1 MEKALKID
9 PENTKIQTKL
19 KQLQAGGGARVSQF
33 SVGLEQSEKVRMQN
47 RASDLTRI
55 APGRKGTDK
64 ASPAGLAEADL
75 LGGVDASKE

>member
-1 MEKALKID
+1 M
-9 PENTKIQTKL
+9 
-19 KQLQAGGGARVSQF
+19 SQF

-47 RASDLTRI
+47 RASDLARI